1 MLKKLS
7 IVVITILIFL
17 SIAIFVYVQ
26 IQRKN
31 NIQRGNELKTNLL
44 TYQQKFGKLPKNND
58 WALLKS
64 IGFTSEELDR
74 AYPSYCRIDN
84 SRFQLIFVVGF
95 DSPYL
100 TWDSKDDEWEMRGL
114 SCVNQQGY

>member
-1 MLKKLS
+1 MAKKLP
-7 IVVITILIFL
+7 ITVITMLIAL
-17 SIAIFVYVQ
+17 IIATFVYLQ

-31 NIQRGNELKTNLL
+31 NIQRGNGLKANIL
-44 TYQQKFGKLPKNND
+44 TYQQQFGKLPENNN
-58 WALLKS
+58 WELLKS

-100 TWDSKDDEWEMRGL
+100 TWDSKDDEWKMRGL
-114 SCVNQQGY
+114 SCVS

>member
-1 MLKKLS
+1 MVKKLS
-7 IVVITILIFL
+7 IAVITMLIAL
-17 SIAIFVYVQ
+17 IVATFVYLQ

-31 NIQRGNELKTNLL
+31 NIQRGNELKANIL

-58 WALLKS
+58 WELLKS

-84 SRFQLIFVVGF
+84 SRFQLIFVVDF

-100 TWDSKDDEWEMRGL
+100 TWDSKDNEWKTRGL
-114 SCVNQQGY
+114 SCVD

>member
-1 MLKKLS
+1 MAKKLFLA
-7 IVVITILIFL
+7 VITMLIAL
-17 SIAIFVYVQ
+17 SIAIFFYVQ
-26 IQRKN
+26 IQRKS
-31 NIQRGNELKTNLL
+31 NIQRGNELKTNIL

-58 WALLKS
+58 SELLKS

-100 TWDSKDDEWEMRGL
+100 TWDSKDDKWEMRGL
-114 SCVNQQGY
+114 SCVN